1 MIVPFSTL
9 MTNLAVTSA
18 PVTESYALMSA
29 ALTSNFSASYV
40 SDTPTYWMLLASVNL
55 VVSSHTWY
63 TNLEPRSTVL
73 VFKFSGSLFLTPST
87 YGFSFVAVYSLP
99 GTSSSSSINLSPVM
113 SYFSLETTNFSGWN
127 SGVFGG
133 VTLLL
138 NSLSAVP
145 SVALPFASTP
155 PVDVTFVT
163 VVNV

>member
-9 MTNLAVTSA
+9 MSNLAVTSA

-29 ALTSNFSASYV
+29 ALTSNLSASYV

-63 TNLEPRSTVL
+63 TNLEPRLTVL
-73 VFKFSGSLFLTPST
+73 VFKFSGSLLFVLST
-87 YGFSFVAVYSLP
+87 YGSAFVSVYSFVN
-99 GTSSSSSINLSPVM
+99 SSSSSINFLPVM

-127 SGVFGG
+127 SGVSGG

-145 SVALPFASTP
+145 SVALPLASTP

>member
-1 MIVPFSTL
+1 MVPFSTL
-9 MTNLAVTSA
+9 MSNLAVTSA
-18 PVTESYALMSA
+18 PVSESYALMSA

-40 SDTPTYWMLLASVNL
+40 SDTPTYWILLASVNL

-63 TNLEPRSTVL
+63 TNLEPRLTVL

-87 YGFSFVAVYSLP
+87 YGSAFVSVYSFVN
-99 GTSSSSSINLSPVM
+99 SSSSSINFLPVM

-127 SGVFGG
+127 SGVSGG

-145 SVALPFASTP
+145 SVSLPLASLP

-163 VVNV
+163 VVSE